1 MMVIC
6 YGGCKLF
13 SVRSQKM
20 NYLSITI
27 LICQLSAENTNLN
40 SESEKKI
47 RSHVWK
53 YIWYVSLVVLRQSLS
68 LLVIQDDHH
77 FTI

>member
-1 MMVIC
+1 VALNTIILSLVLMMVIC
-6 YGGCKLF
+6 YGGGKKNLLTNCCKLF
-13 SVRSQKM
+13 SVRSQKK

-47 RSHVWK
+47 RSHA
-53 YIWYVSLVVLRQSLS
+53 
-68 LLVIQDDHH
+68 
-77 FTI
+77 

>member
-47 RSHVWK
+47 RSHV
-53 YIWYVSLVVLRQSLS
+53 
-68 LLVIQDDHH
+68 
-77 FTI
+77 

>member
-6 YGGCKLF
+6 YGGGKKKLTNCCKLF

-40 SESEKKI
+40 SEWKTKI
-47 RSHVWK
+47 EVMFENIYDMYH
-53 YIWYVSLVVLRQSLS
+53 
-68 LLVIQDDHH
+68 
-77 FTI
+77 

>member
-1 MMVIC
+1 MVVVRKNLLTNC
-6 YGGCKLF
+6 CKLF

-40 SESEKKI
+40 SESEKKKLEVMFENI
-47 RSHVWK
+47 YDMYH
-53 YIWYVSLVVLRQSLS
+53 
-68 LLVIQDDHH
+68 
-77 FTI
+77 